1 MSVRRRWLVA
11 YDIRDDVRLRRVHDV
26 VRSHGDRLQYSVF
39 LCDLTPI
46 ERLNLKTAL
55 REVMNQHLDSV
66 VFIDL
71 GEPGRPG
78 SASIE
83 FMGTS
88 LPMPTTGP
96 TIV

>member
-1 MSVRRRWLVA
+1 MSARRRWLVA
-11 YDIRDDVRLRRVHDV
+11 YDIRDDVRLRRVHDI
-26 VRSHGDRLQYSVF
+26 VRSHGERLQYSVF

-46 ERLNLKTAL
+46 EKLNLRSAL
-55 REVMNQHLDSV
+55 REVVNQHADSV

-71 GEPGRPG
+71 GEPDRPG
-78 SASIE
+78 SAAIE

-88 LPMPTTGP
+88 LPLPTDGP